1 MATSG
6 QIGPEAEVRVDGK
19 GEHDLITLN
28 WTVSAEKTGVTPIG
42 KKYID
47 RYTSAPVSITWDGE
61 AISKPDGTFSIPW
74 ESYAIDNLTSAMV
87 FRTAGRTE
95 RLRGFAVDEVGNA
108 YQREDGRWTKSLSG
122 KAMLYLQS

>member
-28 WTVSAEKTGVTPIG
+28 WTISAEKTGVTPIG
-42 KKYID
+42 KRNID

-61 AISKPDGTFSIPW
+61 AISRPDGTFAIPW
-74 ESYAIDNLTSAMV
+74 ESICIDNLVVPLV

-95 RLRGFAVDEVGNA
+95 RIRGACVDETGNA
-108 YQREDGRWTKSLSG
+108 YQREDGRWTKSVSG
-122 KAMLYLQS
+122 KGMLYLQS